1 MNEVVDRKKEI
12 ADLKNDDFHQ
22 MNELVVRKKVDVVP
36 MDVLAAR
43 GKERIVLMNTKAVP
57 MNDGVVLTN
66 VRVAYR
72 SVGDPSLQTT
82 HASMI
87 ANLAIQL
94 FHRFEFCVHQEILK
108 VAEL

>member
-1 MNEVVDRKKEI
+1 
-12 ADLKNDDFHQ
+12 
-22 MNELVVRKKVDVVP
+22 
-36 MDVLAAR
+36 VLAAR

-66 VRVAYR
+66 VRGAYR

-94 FHRFEFCVHQEILK
+94 FHRFEFSVHQEILK